1 MIHHMEKP
9 IRILHVLGTTNL
21 GGAESRVMDLY
32 RHIDREKVQFDF
44 LIHSA
49 KEGFF
54 DQEIRKLGGN
64 IYYLPA
70 FRVYNYFAYRK
81 ACRDFFAAHR
91 EFQMVQGH
99 MTSTASIYLPIAK
112 KAGIPVTIAHARSA
126 GVDKGIKGFLT
137 KFLRRN
143 LYRKCDYMFACSDLA
158 AKAVFGEKRVE
169 NKEVFILP
177 NAIDI
182 KKFAFDIKVRNN
194 IRKDLGFIDKFVVGH
209 VGRFHYAK
217 NHEYLLNVFKEIKS
231 RREDSVLLL
240 LGEGPLR
247 KEIEKKAETLGIL
260 DSVYFLGNRAP
271 IMPYYQAMDVFVF
284 PSRFEGMPG
293 TVIEAQ
299 TSGLPCFISDTIT
312 KEVKATE
319 LVNFYDINQNP
330 SIWAENILLNWR
342 RETKEITQ
350 QMIDHG
356 YDISTQA
363 KGYEKFYMEC
373 ELSILQKGKAIHLE

>member
-1 MIHHMEKP
+1 MIHQMEKP

-81 ACRDFFAAHR
+81 SCRDFFAAHR

-158 AKAVFGEKRVE
+158 AKAVFGEKQYE
-169 NKEVFILP
+169 NGLVIFVP
-177 NAIDI
+177 NAIDTKAYLPD
-182 KKFAFDIKVRNN
+182 KKIRNN
-194 IRKDLGFIDKFVVGH
+194 VRRQYGLEDSFVIGH

-217 NHEYLLNVFKEIKS
+217 NHEFLLEIFANICQKNK
-231 RREDSVLLL
+231 RAVLFL
-240 LGEGPLR
+240 LGDGPRRLDMEAKA
-247 KEIEKKAETLGIL
+247 KEMGIAQH
-260 DSVYFLGNRAP
+260 VIFAGNQNPVA
-271 IMPYYQAMDVFVF
+271 PYYQAFDAFLF

-299 TSGLPCFISDTIT
+299 AAGLSCLVSDTIT
-312 KEVKATE
+312 SQVKITDRVIFASLE
-319 LVNFYDINQNP
+319 QGAG
-330 SIWAENILLNWR
+330 IWAEKLLELLSEVKKDRFDGSFLDLSNSS
-342 RETKEITQ
+342 
-350 QMIDHG
+350 
-356 YDISTQA
+356 YDVINQV
-363 KGYEKFYMEC
+363 KRYEQFYRTGDVSAM
-373 ELSILQKGKAIHLE
+373 K